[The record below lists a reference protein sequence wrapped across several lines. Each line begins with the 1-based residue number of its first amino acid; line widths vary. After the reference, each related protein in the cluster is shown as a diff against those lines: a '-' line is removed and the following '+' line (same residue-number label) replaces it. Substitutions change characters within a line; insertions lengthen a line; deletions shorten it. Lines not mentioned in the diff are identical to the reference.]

1 MSATLAREYGF
12 KISNTSSKFKVRL
25 ANGRVV
31 ETGGQVITTLFFG
44 EYSCTCKFFVL
55 DCPVP
60 LILGM

>member
-1 MSATLAREYGF
+1 MSATLAAEYGF
-12 KISNTSSKFKVRL
+12 KLSNTNNKFKVRL

-31 ETGGQVITTLFFG
+31 ETGGQVSTTLFFG
-44 EYSCTCKFFVL
+44 EYSCVCKFHVL